1 MVNCAVQNF
10 IIKIINWLQK
20 TNIWINTSTI
30 LIEVVVS
37 YSHSLNTLWVKF
49 KVSEHLFH
57 FSQSLVL
64 C

>member
-10 IIKIINWLQK
+10 RNYKLAPE

-57 FSQSLVL
+57 LSQSLVL